1 MGLLQILSLPLQAQA
16 GVLASVV
23 VTVAKE
29 GEKHDGKMGD
39 SGFKFW
45 PLYLA
50 GELCNLSKFQF
61 PLL

>member
-1 MGLLQILSLPLQAQA
+1 MGLLQILPLPLQAQV

-29 GEKHDGKMGD
+29 GENHDGKMGD

-45 PLYLA
+45 PFV
-50 GELCNLSKFQF
+50 LSWQVV
-61 PLL
+61 

>member
-1 MGLLQILSLPLQAQA
+1 MGLLQILPFPLQAQV

-23 VTVAKE
+23 VIVAKE
-29 GEKHDGKMGD
+29 GENHDGKMGD

-50 GELCNLSKFQF
+50 GKLCNLSKFQF
-61 PLL
+61 SLL

>member
-1 MGLLQILSLPLQAQA
+1 MVSFPLQGQV

-50 GELCNLSKFQF
+50 DKLCNLSKFQF